1 MVAQKQLFP
10 EGIAVV
16 IGGSG
21 GIGSAICRVLAS
33 QGTDIALTYNSNQ
46 GKAEKTAQ
54 SVRDLGR
61 KAEIAP
67 LQLQDTAAVKAY
79 IDGVAAQHKT
89 IHTVVFASGPYVPF
103 KYISQMDPA
112 EVKHYLEMDSFGFFN
127 LIHASLPHLRQS
139 KGSVV
144 ACTTIGLQRWPNRD
158 GMSVIPKA
166 AVEAMVKGVAREEG
180 RAGIRANAV
189 EIGVIE
195 AGMFQTSLDR
205 GDLDQKFLEAAKQPG
220 YVALRRNG
228 TAEEVAE
235 AVAFLASSRASFT
248 TGQVFKVD
256 GGYAI

>member
-1 MVAQKQLFP
+1 MAAQKALFP
-10 EGIAVV
+10 EGVAVV

-21 GIGSAICRVLAS
+21 GIGSAICRILAS
-33 QGTDIALTYNSNQ
+33 QGTDISLTYNSNRD
-46 GKAEKTAQ
+46 KAELAANG
-54 SVRDLGR
+54 VRDTGR
-61 KAEIAP
+61 KAEISP
-67 LQLQDTAAVKAY
+67 LKLEDTNAVKDF
-79 IDGVAAQHKT
+79 IDGVAKRWGS

-103 KYISQMDPA
+103 RYISQMDPA
-112 EVKHYLEMDSFGFFN
+112 EVKRYLEMDSFGFFN
-127 LIHASLPHLRQS
+127 LVHASLPHLRQS
-139 KGSVV
+139 KGSIV

-180 RAGIRANAV
+180 RTGIRANAV

-195 AGMFQTSLDR
+195 AGMFQTSIDR
-205 GDLDQKFLEAAKQPG
+205 GDLDTKFLEAAKQPG

-228 TAEEVAE
+228 SAEEVAE

-248 TGQVFKVD
+248 TGQVLKVD